1 MAGYT
6 RQDTANNI
14 ANGNVIDAD
23 DFDSE
28 FNAVESAFNAST
40 GHSHDGSAGEGA
52 PIDRIG
58 PSQDLI
64 VSGTNVNPKTTNTLD
79 LGVSGG
85 VKFKDGFFQGT
96 LVGETAVKAG
106 STRNLTLT
114 DNEVELLTGALTVD
128 VPGVI
133 NLDSDAGDIVL
144 QDAAITY
151 ASLTNASG
159 ELVIKSGSTPT
170 TAVTFSGADATFSGT
185 MDVTGITN
193 FNATTTSTSNTTGAV
208 VIDGGVGIA
217 ENVNIGG
224 NVDIDGTITLNSTV
238 NIGADTLAE
247 YISDTAGA
255 MWTGNTESNI
265 TVSYDDTDNTLDVS
279 LNDTAVTPGTYG
291 GTTNIPEII
300 VDQQGRITGIQNISA
315 SSISSV
321 LNISGDSATSDTVA
335 LATDT
340 LQFVGTSG
348 EIETTVSSG
357 TDFSRVTFSLPS
369 SLSISS
375 LTVSGN
381 INMTGTNATVDG
393 VDVSAVSTTA
403 NAALPKSGG
412 TMSGAI
418 AMGSNKI
425 TGLGTPTDATDA
437 VTKAFAESLSYTLPE
452 ATSTTR
458 GGIELFS
465 DNDQTTAANSVTTT
479 ANRTYG
485 IQLNSDGQ
493 AVVNVPWENTGIAL
507 GDLSVTT
514 NAASGGGALS
524 YNNTNGSFSYT
535 PPTAAGLGALTA
547 HPSIT
552 AATSVNNSGNTFIQ
566 DITVDSNGH
575 VTGIVSAT
583 TPSTAGAVGTY
594 IWGRPKNNTVYS
606 AGDTAS
612 SMFSTESGG
621 AYWSNSN
628 NTFYEPTHTGTS
640 VSGTWR
646 AMTSTNT
653 TSVGLWLRIS

>member
-1 MAGYT
+1 
-6 RQDTANNI
+6 
-14 ANGNVIDAD
+14 
-23 DFDSE
+23 
-28 FNAVESAFNAST
+28 
-40 GHSHDGSAGEGA
+40 
-52 PIDRIG
+52 
-58 PSQDLI
+58 
-64 VSGTNVNPKTTNTLD
+64 
-79 LGVSGG
+79 
-85 VKFKDGFFQGT
+85 
-96 LVGETAVKAG
+96 
-106 STRNLTLT
+106 
-114 DNEVELLTGALTVD
+114 
-128 VPGVI
+128 
-133 NLDSDAGDIVL
+133 
-144 QDAAITY
+144 
-151 ASLTNASG
+151 
-159 ELVIKSGSTPT
+159 
-170 TAVTFSGADATFSGT
+170 

-238 NIGADTLAE
+238 NIGSDTLAE

-265 TVSYDDTDNTLDVS
+265 TVAYDDTDNTLDVS

-348 EIETTVSSG
+348 EIETAVSSG

-425 TGLGTPTDATDA
+425 TGLGTPTDTGDA
-437 VTKAFAESLSYTLPE
+437 ATKAYVDSAASYTLPQ

-458 GGIELFS
+458 GGIELYS
-465 DNDQTTAANSVTTT
+465 STTQSTAANSVTTT
-479 ANRTYG
+479 ASRTYG
-485 IQLNSDGQ
+485 IQLNSAGQ
-493 AVVNVPWENTGIAL
+493 AVVNVPWDTGIAL
-507 GDLSVTT
+507 SDLSVTQ
-514 NAASGGGALS
+514 NAASGAGALS
-524 YNNTNGSFSYT
+524 YNSSNGTFSYT
-535 PPTAAGLGALTA
+535 PPTADGLGALTA
-547 HPSIT
+547 HPTISPV
-552 AATSVNNSGNTFIQ
+552 ANSVNNSGSTFIQ
-566 DITVDSNGH
+566 DITVDGNGH
-575 VTGIVSAT
+575 VTGIVSAA
-583 TPSTAGAVGTY
+583 TPTSLGVVGTY
-594 IWGRPKNNTVYS
+594 AFLGKPS
-606 AGDTAS
+606 
-612 SMFSTESGG
+612 
-621 AYWSNSN
+621 
-628 NTFYEPTHTGTS
+628 TGTITYGTTYS
-640 VSGTWR
+640 GSTLEYAGFVSESTFSDNTANDISSTSPDGTWR
-646 AMTSTNT
+646 AMGNADRVSNRYPSTLF
-653 TSVGLWLRIS
+653 VRIS